1 MAPPA
6 PRPGRGRRREDTA
19 VSETVI
25 TVAGMTCAHC
35 VTAVEGE
42 ISKLPG
48 VTGVHVDLPSGQVRI
63 TADLLPDRAAL
74 SAAVGEAG
82 YQLTG

>member
-1 MAPPA
+1 
-6 PRPGRGRRREDTA
+6 

-25 TVAGMTCAHC
+25 TVAGMTCGHC

-48 VTGVHVDLPSGQVRI
+48 VTGVRVDLSSGQVRI
-63 TADLLPDRAAL
+63 TAHPLPDRAAL
-74 SAAVGEAG
+74 SAAVDEAG
-82 YQLTG
+82 YELTG